1 MYIEL
6 AVLALFIFCYSLVA
20 GRLERAATSGPIVF
34 VVAGLLMGPLGLG
47 WFDGDVSRTGLRVL
61 ADLTLALILFIDA
74 ANADLAILK
83 RQFRIPSRML
93 LFGLP
98 GVIFLGTITAALL
111 FDTLSL
117 FEAAILGTMLAATD
131 AALGKAVITNKA
143 VPTQIRE
150 GLNIESGL
158 NDGLCVPILFV
169 FIALALGS
177 GTEGGS
183 TMLAL
188 KLVIQEL
195 GIGLVVGLGLTAI
208 GTWLLRWCW
217 NQGWVT
223 EIWKQ
228 VTVVALAIACFSV
241 AQSLHGSGYIAAF
254 TGGLLFGFMAKDA
267 THRLVLAAEGTGE
280 TLALMTWMLFGA
292 TVIGQSVQHFTWEML
307 VYALLSLTVIR
318 MLPIFLS
325 LTGTGESTAS
335 KLFLG
340 WFGPRGLASIVFA
353 IIVVNKG
360 VPGGKFMAMVV
371 VLTVFFSLVAHG
383 VSANPLAKLLGQKEG
398 KKEDSA

>member
-1 MYIEL
+1 ML
-6 AVLALFIFCYSLVA
+6 
-20 GRLERAATSGPIVF
+20 IV
-34 VVAGLLMGPLGLG
+34 
-47 WFDGDVSRTGLRVL
+47 
-61 ADLTLALILFIDA
+61 
-74 ANADLAILK
+74 
-83 RQFRIPSRML
+83 
-93 LFGLP
+93 GLP

-117 FEAAILGTMLAATD
+117 SEAAILGTILAATD

-143 VPTQIRE
+143 VPVQIRE

-188 KLVIQEL
+188 
-195 GIGLVVGLGLTAI
+195 
-208 GTWLLRWCW
+208 
-217 NQGWVT
+217 
-223 EIWKQ
+223 
-228 VTVVALAIACFSV
+228 
-241 AQSLHGSGYIAAF
+241 
-254 TGGLLFGFMAKDA
+254 
-267 THRLVLAAEGTGE
+267 
-280 TLALMTWMLFGA
+280 MTWMLFGA
-292 TVIGQSVQHFTWEML
+292 TVIGQSVQYFTWEML

-325 LTGTGESTAS
+325 LIGTGESTAS

-353 IIVVNKG
+353 IIVLSKG
-360 VPGGKFMAMVV
+360 VPAAKFIAMVV

-398 KKEDSA
+398 TKKISM

>member
-6 AVLALFIFCYSLVA
+6 AILALFIFCYSLVA
-20 GRLERAATSGPIVF
+20 GRIERAAASGPIVF
-34 VVAGLLMGPLGLG
+34 VVAGLLIGPLGLG
-47 WFDGDVSRTGLRVL
+47 WFDGDVSRTGLRLL

-98 GVIFLGTITAALL
+98 GVIFLGTIIAALL

-117 FEAAILGTMLAATD
+117 FEAGILGTMLAATD
-131 AALGKAVITNKA
+131 AALGKAVVTNKA

-195 GIGLVVGLGLTAI
+195 GIGLVVGLGLTAV
-208 GTWLLRWCW
+208 GTWALRWCR
-217 NQGWVT
+217 NKGWVT

-228 VTVVALAIACFSV
+228 VTVVALSIACFSV

-254 TGGLLFGFMAKDA
+254 TGGLLFGFKAKEA

-280 TLALMTWMLFGA
+280 TLALMTWLVFGA

-325 LTGTGESTAS
+325 LSGTGESTAS
-335 KLFLG
+335 KLFLS

-360 VPGGKFMAMVV
+360 VPGGKFVAMIV

-383 VSANPLAKLLGQKEG
+383 VSANPLAKLLGQREG
-398 KKEDSA
+398 KKADSA

>member
-6 AVLALFIFCYSLVA
+6 AVFALFAFCYSLVA
-20 GRLERAATSGPIVF
+20 GRLERAAASGPIVF
-34 VVAGLLMGPLGLG
+34 VAAGFVMGPLGLA
-47 WFDGDVSRTGLRVL
+47 WFDGSMSRNELRML

-98 GVIFLGTITAALL
+98 GVILLGTITATLL
-111 FDTLSL
+111 LDNLSL
-117 FEAAILGTMLAATD
+117 LEAAILGTMLAATD
-131 AALGKAVITNKA
+131 AALGKAVVTNKA
-143 VPTQIRE
+143 VPAQIRE

-158 NDGLCVPILFV
+158 NDGLCVPILLV
-169 FIALALGS
+169 FIALAIGS
-177 GTEGGS
+177 GTEGGN

-188 KLVIQEL
+188 EHLAGEL
-195 GIGLVVGLGLTAI
+195 GIGLAVGLGLTAV
-208 GTWLLRWCW
+208 GTWAFRWCHDK
-217 NQGWVT
+217 GWVT
-223 EIWKQ
+223 DIWKQ

-254 TGGLLFGFMAKDA
+254 TGGLLFGFRAREA

-280 TLALMTWMLFGA
+280 TLALLTWLVFGA
-292 TVIGQSVQHFTWEML
+292 IVIGQSIEYFTWEML
-307 VYALLSLTVIR
+307 VYALLSLTLIR
-318 MLPIFLS
+318 ILPVYLS
-325 LTGTGESTAS
+325 LSGTGESTAS

-353 IIVVNKG
+353 IIVINAG
-360 VPGGKFMAMVV
+360 VPEARFIAMVV

-383 VSANPLAKLLGQKEG
+383 VSANPLAKLLGRKEG
-398 KKEDSA
+398 SKVDLA